1 VIEVDPA
8 DERRHEP
15 GPEPDW
21 SEAWSFDFATAD
33 GSLGGYVELCLH
45 PRRGVAWYWAALAG
59 PGRSFVTVVD
69 HDAPMP
75 RPAGSLELR
84 AEGLWADHTCE
95 TALDHWSLGNEAF
108 AVGLDHPSE
117 AYGRM
122 LGERVPLGFDLEW
135 ETDGRAVGSVVPA
148 GKPGPAGTYEVPC
161 RVHGEVLVG
170 VDRID
175 LDGYGQRSH
184 RWGVPG
190 RCADRWTERW
200 CRAVGRLDDGTRFG
214 ARVGAGPAGA
224 PAASGYVIDTGGV
237 LTSVEPKA
245 PRERFGAGGLPL
257 WSQIELGP
265 DGPVVEVRPLA
276 AAPVLVGGAERPLS
290 RLPRALCRFVAGD
303 GRAGVGWTEWN
314 QPLPSSRP

>member
-1 VIEVDPA
+1 MIEVDPA

-21 SEAWSFDFATAD
+21 SEGWSFDFAAAD
-33 GSLGGYVELCLH
+33 GSVGGYVDLCLH
-45 PRRGVAWYWAALAG
+45 PQRGVAWYWASLAG
-59 PGRSFVTVVD
+59 PGPSFVTVVD

-108 AVGLDHPSE
+108 AVGLGDAVE

-122 LGERVPLGFDLEW
+122 LGDRVPLGFDLEW
-135 ETDGRAVGSVVPA
+135 ETDGCAVGWGAPA
-148 GKPGPAGTYEVPC
+148 GGPAQAGAYEVPC

-170 VDRID
+170 PERID

-184 RWGVPG
+184 RWGAPG
-190 RCADRWTERW
+190 RCAYRWLERW
-200 CRAVGRLDDGTRFG
+200 CRASGRLDDGTRFHAHLG
-214 ARVGAGPAGA
+214 DRSGEAQAAR
-224 PAASGYVIDTGGV
+224 GYVIDAAGV
-237 LTSVEPKA
+237 LISVEPKG
-245 PRERFGAGGLPL
+245 RGERLGAEGLPR
-257 WSQIELGP
+257 SSRIELVP
-265 DGPVVEVRPLA
+265 DGLALDVRPLA
-276 AAPVLVGGAERPLS
+276 LAPVLVGGAERPLS

-303 GRAGVGWTEWN
+303 GRTGHGWTEWN
-314 QPLPSSRP
+314 QPLPGP